1 MSSSYKSDV
10 THGTLAVMAGNEVI
24 ASGSYLGISEGE
36 VRWQKP
42 EGGISEGWWVKE
54 PDVLLHTKRGSIK
67 PSWQKKSAANLWRW

>member
-10 THGTLAVMAGNEVI
+10 TQGTLAVMAANEVI

-42 EGGISEGWWVKE
+42 EGGISEGW
-54 PDVLLHTKRGSIK
+54 
-67 PSWQKKSAANLWRW
+67 